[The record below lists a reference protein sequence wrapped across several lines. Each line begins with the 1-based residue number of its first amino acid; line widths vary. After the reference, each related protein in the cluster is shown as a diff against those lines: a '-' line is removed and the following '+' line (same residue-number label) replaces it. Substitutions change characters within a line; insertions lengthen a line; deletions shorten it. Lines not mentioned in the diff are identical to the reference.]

1 MTAVGELVLVL
12 GLLVGAHCE
21 VRARDPEVE
30 HEELGGRAAAGGEP
44 GGAHLRATE
53 PPPLGD
59 RIGYKVS
66 SQPQKCCCPGL
77 GGTICE
83 DAVPDLQLDSGS
95 SPVIGQ
101 FEPERTEPQGPE
113 PNAAVM
119 ALVTSVL
126 QSFNQSLEQLSRQV
140 RDLVQDVA
148 QLKASQQGPEQQ
160 MEPLDGP
167 ELHETLEEQLGA
179 RLDQVSQEIRDIQ
192 RQMDSQQRDVES
204 RLHSQH
210 AMLHYN
216 LTSFK
221 TDVDMKLKRNQK
233 MLQLSLRAVNST
245 LSDLNLGQTE
255 TLPPGSLLPDSSAL
269 WEAIERLDNMVI
281 NNTVK
286 VDGLAE
292 DMEVTLGS
300 NEQVRRDLKD
310 LESQI
315 KQASRHSQILFM
327 ETGLEVED
335 AKMVVLRRVEEL
347 ATNQTQHHKLLMDM
361 EVDVNYLYANLYNH
375 SAVACDCTG
384 LSAAISRLER
394 GVANVTAL
402 ANNNRLALD
411 ENNEEAD
418 QWGTANDWE
427 PVVEAIRR
435 GLQQL
440 GESVVSQQTKIRT
453 LERSLIQLSASLKAE
468 VSRSTERDVELQQWM
483 QHLSSSF
490 QSLLDDVI
498 RHSIVLEL
506 LLGDEVLDFLDR
518 LNEDQK
524 TDSILALK
532 EQLRNLKEN
541 VIGHNLSITSLLGN
555 RPGDD
560 EAMLSAD
567 QPSAPHLPPDEW
579 RSAGVRRSRGGEPFR
594 ERQLLLSPDRKHPA
608 HRGDGS
614 NLWNLE
620 KLVEQ
625 LQLRLLHLEEKPC
638 SHKALSEGGVDA
650 KLQAEV
656 TWLKRGLEQHLRM
669 FKNIF
674 SNADVLANSNATL
687 ELDKL
692 WQLLAIKGGKR
703 EKRLRG
709 VGGSGRGANH
719 HNKRVTSGVS
729 VPSSQSDNSV
739 LFVARPPLSISS
751 SIIVFQSL
759 NQTQFYSETGTF
771 TTPLDGIYLLIV
783 TLDLRPG
790 PSHLVLRRRSGEV
803 LMSLHQQKVK
813 EAGPATGVS
822 LLLLK
827 EGEVVSLELRG
838 GIYTES
844 EDNVFIGLLL
854 HRTT

>member
-1 MTAVGELVLVL
+1 
-12 GLLVGAHCE
+12 
-21 VRARDPEVE
+21 
-30 HEELGGRAAAGGEP
+30 
-44 GGAHLRATE
+44 
-53 PPPLGD
+53 
-59 RIGYKVS
+59 
-66 SQPQKCCCPGL
+66 QKCCCPGL

-83 DAVPDLQLDSGS
+83 DAGESITHQGPLEGVTGS
-95 SPVIGQ
+95 KDDDDVDAAV
-101 FEPERTEPQGPE
+101 FHYPE

-435 GLQQL
+435 GLQQVHTQTHR
-440 GESVVSQQTKIRT
+440 EQTKIRT

-555 RPGDD
+555 RPGTTSE
-560 EAMLSAD
+560 EAEL
-567 QPSAPHLPPDEW
+567 QFW
-579 RSAGVRRSRGGEPFR
+579 GGEPFR

-719 HNKRVTSGVS
+719 HNKRVTSGEVDS
-729 VPSSQSDNSV
+729 LNNSV